1 MSAAGRKMAVDV
13 VEALPPPDKLS
24 SYKGSKKNDG
34 DGPDTED
41 DADMGAESHAS
52 ALLDAIEA
60 KDPGGIVKAF
70 KELSESCSE

>member
-1 MSAAGRKMAVDV
+1 M
-13 VEALPPPDKLS
+13 
-24 SYKGSKKNDG
+24 
-34 DGPDTED
+34 ED

-70 KELSESCSE
+70 KDLSSACSDE

>member
-1 MSAAGRKMAVDV
+1 VSAAGRQMAAEMVDK
-13 VEALPPPDKLS
+13 LPPPDKLS
-24 SYKGSKKNDG
+24 SYKGGKEDG
-34 DGPDTED
+34 DGPDMED

-70 KELSESCSE
+70 KDLSSACSE